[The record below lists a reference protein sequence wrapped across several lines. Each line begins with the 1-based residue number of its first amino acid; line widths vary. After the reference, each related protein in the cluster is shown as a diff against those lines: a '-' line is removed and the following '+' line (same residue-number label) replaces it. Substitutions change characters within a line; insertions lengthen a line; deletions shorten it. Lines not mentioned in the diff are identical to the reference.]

1 MKKGSKIV
9 CALVLL
15 VISTKVFSQNVGI
28 GTNTP
33 VYKLDVKNGSINTD
47 SAYRIAT
54 YRVLSIDG
62 VSNLFVGRST
72 GLVNTGNNNT
82 FAGFASGAGNTSG
95 ILNSFY
101 GANAGVFNTTG
112 SRNTFVGTSA
122 GLESVDGG
130 DNSFFG
136 FSAGIKNSSG
146 SNNCFLGTLAGLANT
161 TGSFNIA
168 IGKAALLSNTTA
180 SNHIA
185 IGDSALYHQNSNPAV
200 PNLAIGSRAGLMN
213 QTGWANMFIGDS
225 AGYSNNDGF
234 HNTYVGYMAGT
245 ENVTGDFNVCLGN
258 YSGRFNSTGSVNTFI
273 GYNAGFFNIS
283 GSGLTMIGSGA
294 APLSNNLSNATS
306 IGYHSA
312 VGCSNCMAL
321 GGTLSNGSQTRVGI
335 NNLTPVTDLHIIQQS
350 NANFDNGRGIRLQS
364 PNGNHWRVFLDPSN
378 NYVFQYSSGLFSYI
392 EPVGGTFISNS
403 DLRLKTDI
411 LDLDGVLDK
420 LMQLQPKS
428 YQYLTTSE
436 DGRRSYGFI
445 AQDVEKLFPDFVFSS
460 ENGIKGLAYSNF
472 SVIAIKAIQEQQ
484 QLIQDQ
490 NQLIDQQNQK
500 IDRLEQQME
509 EILKELSSLRKKV
522 GQ

>member
-9 CALVLL
+9 YALVLL
-15 VISTKVFSQNVGI
+15 VLSTNVFSQNVGI
-28 GTNTP
+28 GTTIP
-33 VYKLDVKNGSINTD
+33 AYKLDVKNGSINTD
-47 SAYRIAT
+47 SAYRISS

-62 VSNLFVGRST
+62 TSNLFIGRSA

-82 FAGFASGAGNTSG
+82 FAGFAAGAANTSG
-95 ILNSFY
+95 IFNSFY
-101 GANAGVFNTTG
+101 GSSAGTFNTTG

-136 FSAGIKNSSG
+136 FAAGSKNSNG

-161 TGSFNIA
+161 TGSFNIG
-168 IGKAALLSNTTA
+168 IGKAALLSNTTS
-180 SNHIA
+180 SNNVA
-185 IGDSALYHQNSNPAV
+185 IGDSALYSQNGNPAL
-200 PNLAIGSRAGLMN
+200 PNLAIGSRAGLKN
-213 QTGWANMFIGDS
+213 YSGWANMFIGDS
-225 AGYSNNDGF
+225 AGYSNYDGF

-258 YSGRFNSTGSVNTFI
+258 YSGHFNSTGSVNTFI
-273 GYNAGFFNIS
+273 GYNTGHFNIS

-294 APLSNNLSNATS
+294 DPLSTNLSNATS

-335 NNLTPVTDLHIIQQS
+335 NNITPLTDLHIIQQS

-364 PNGNHWRVFLDPSN
+364 PNGNHWRVFLDPGN

-392 EPVGGTFISNS
+392 EPVSGTFISNS

-420 LMQLQPKS
+420 LLQLQPKS
-428 YQYLTTSE
+428 YQYVTTNES
-436 DGRRSYGFI
+436 DRRSYGFI
-445 AQDVEKLFPDFVFSS
+445 AQEVEKLFPDFVFSS

-484 QLIQDQ
+484 QLITEQRQ
-490 NQLIDQQNQK
+490 EIDQLK
-500 IDRLEQQME
+500 QQV
-509 EILKELSSLRKKV
+509 EILIKRMDSVEKK
-522 GQ
+522 